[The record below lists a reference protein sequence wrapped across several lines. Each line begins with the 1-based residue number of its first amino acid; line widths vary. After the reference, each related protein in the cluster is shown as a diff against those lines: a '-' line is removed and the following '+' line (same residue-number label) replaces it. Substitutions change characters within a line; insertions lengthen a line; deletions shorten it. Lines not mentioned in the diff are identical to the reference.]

1 MKATIIGTGSYIP
14 EYILTNQELSTMVE
28 TDDEWIVTRTGISER
43 RIQKSG
49 DVADM
54 AVNAALKALDNA
66 GINSEDIDLIIAATS
81 TPDYLFPNC
90 SSIIQKNTG
99 AINAVCFDISA
110 ACSGF
115 IMALSA
121 AKAYIEAGMYKKVLI
136 VCSEKMSGITDWKD
150 RSTCILFGDG
160 AGACVVESSE
170 QEGVKSVDL
179 HNEGML
185 GEVLTAKRNENIVMN
200 GQEVFKFAVK
210 KVPETI
216 NTLLKKENTD
226 AEDIKYFILHQANVR
241 IIESVAKRLGIE
253 MNRFPVNLSRYGNT
267 SSASIP
273 ILLDELN
280 RENKLQNEDL
290 LVFAGFGAGLNWGSI
305 LVKWNCRKS

>member
-66 GINSEDIDLIIAATS
+66 GINSEDIDL
-81 TPDYLFPNC
+81 
-90 SSIIQKNTG
+90 IIQKNTG

-241 IIESVAKRLGIE
+241 IIESVAKRLGID

-305 LVKWNCRKS
+305 LVKWNCHKS

>member
-210 KVPETI
+210 KVPQSI
-216 NTLLKKENTD
+216 LQTLEAANLTT
-226 AEDIKYFILHQANVR
+226 EDIDWYLFHQANAR
-241 IIESVAKRLGIE
+241 ITATIAKRLKVPDEKIP
-253 MNRFPVNLSRYGNT
+253 MNVDKCGNT
-267 SSASIP
+267 SAASVA
-273 ILLDELN
+273 ILLDEVN
-280 RENKLQNEDL
+280 RKGMLKKGDKLML
-290 LVFAGFGAGLNWGSI
+290 AGFGSGLTWGTMAI
-305 LVKWNCRKS
+305 EWGI

>member
-200 GQEVFKFAVK
+200 GQEVFKFAVR
-210 KVPETI
+210 KVPQCIDAALEKAA
-216 NTLLKKENTD
+216 LKPEEVD
-226 AEDIKYFILHQANVR
+226 LYLLHQANCR
-241 IIESVAKRLGIE
+241 IIQSVAKRLGQPE
-253 MNRFPVNLSRYGNT
+253 EKFPMNLNECGNT
-267 SSASIP
+267 SAASLP
-273 ILLDELN
+273 ILMAQLDEQGKLN
-280 RENKLQNEDL
+280 RGDT
-290 LVFAGFGAGLNWGSI
+290 LVLSGFGAGLTWGACVI
-305 LVKWNCRKS
+305 KW

>member
-99 AINAVCFDISA
+99 SINAVCFDISA

-185 GEVLTAKRNENIVMN
+185 GEVLTAKR
-200 GQEVFKFAVK
+200 
-210 KVPETI
+210 
-216 NTLLKKENTD
+216 
-226 AEDIKYFILHQANVR
+226 
-241 IIESVAKRLGIE
+241 
-253 MNRFPVNLSRYGNT
+253 LSL
-267 SSASIP
+267 IH
-273 ILLDELN
+273 I
-280 RENKLQNEDL
+280 
-290 LVFAGFGAGLNWGSI
+290 
-305 LVKWNCRKS
+305 